1 MLSADSAQNV
11 SLSSA
16 FHKDD
21 QDDEY
26 VSQPYAFINAGK
38 QSLSWYRDSLWVG
51 GQARAKFDHVNAHLT
66 RDLAVMPGQLII
78 VGDDSTSM
86 CTLEEQMLMSYARD
100 VSRTLFAIDEGSA
113 HVQIQNYD
121 LLQDIMTY
129 GSIGIGS
136 TTSAWSGHLNQVQDT
151 LKDVNTTYQKWRSG
165 ALTKDQFVARRQSLF
180 RVLDGQLRGIGRW
193 GTGLKNNSSIKKMLG
208 ISSKRYL
215 HRGEIANYAKNIK
228 RMGNVARHLSSGTI
242 VGVMLDL
249 GAGGLEI
256 KEACSTGREQQCTK
270 AKFVEAGKMMV
281 GIPVAWKGGAV
292 AGPAAAQLCLRMA
305 GPSRG
310 ASVVACGIAG
320 GALGG
325 WGAGKGGSGVGEALS
340 TMLYEVIDGE

>member
-1 MLSADSAQNV
+1 M
-11 SLSSA
+11 
-16 FHKDD
+16 
-21 QDDEY
+21 
-26 VSQPYAFINAGK
+26 SQPYAFINAGK

-136 TTSAWSGHLNQVQDT
+136 TTSGWATHLNAVQDT
-151 LKDVNTTYQKWRSG
+151 LKQINETYLKWRSG
-165 ALTKDQFVARRQSLF
+165 VFSKDQFVARRQDLF
-180 RVLDGQLRGIGRW
+180 RVLEGQLRGIGRW
-193 GTGLKNNSSIKKMLG
+193 GTGLRNNSSIKKMLG

-215 HRGEIANYAKNIK
+215 HTGEIANYAKSIK
-228 RMGNVARHLSSGTI
+228 RINNVARNLSAGTL
-242 VGVMLDL
+242 VGVTLDL
-249 GAGGLEI
+249 GAGAMEI
-256 KEACSTGREQQCTK
+256 SEACSSGREQECTR
-270 AKFVEAGKMMV
+270 AKYVEVGKMMV
-281 GIPVAWKGGAV
+281 GIPASGLAGGV
-292 AGPAAAQLCLRMA
+292 SGKAAANLCLRMA
-305 GPSRG
+305 GPTRG
-310 ASVVACGIAG
+310 ASILACGIAA

-325 WGAGKGGSGVGEALS
+325 WGAGKAGSAAGAGGG
-340 TMLYEVIDGE
+340 TILYEIFADE